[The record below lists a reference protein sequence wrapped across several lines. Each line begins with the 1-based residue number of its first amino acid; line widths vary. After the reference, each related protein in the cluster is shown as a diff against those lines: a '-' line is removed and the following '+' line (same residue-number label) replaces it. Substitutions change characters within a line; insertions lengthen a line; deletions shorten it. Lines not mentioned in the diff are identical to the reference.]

1 MKQFMMQRDIFLT
14 PDRLGKMLSEYQT
27 NQLPILMKRWKY
39 YEGMQNILLKMVED
53 DSRPC
58 NIIVCNFIKNIVDTY
73 EGYAVGIPVTY
84 SNPEE
89 GDRFDILEDILDYND
104 VADEDAELFR
114 EGLIFGRGAEICY
127 IDEDKKVRFKTLDS
141 REVIP
146 VYDNTLNGDLLYAV
160 RFWVDD
166 LVENLTDTY
175 MVEVYDEK
183 FITKYRSN
191 MNFSSFEFIERIPH
205 YFGQVPVTFFSLNKE
220 EEGIADPVFS
230 LQDAYNSLISDSI
243 DDWDAFCDA
252 YLVLK
257 GATAD
262 EEDLAAMKKFR
273 TLILDQG
280 DSAEYLTK
288 ATNTT
293 EIEHLLETVESK
305 IREMSACPNFASET
319 FGTSS
324 GIAIK
329 YRCMA
334 MENKT
339 ASILNNFKKA
349 LQRRIELISAINT
362 LTDGEAMWR
371 DVQITFTRNIPVNQ
385 TEIAQEINS
394 LRGLV
399 SDYTLLSQL
408 PFIPDPAAEL
418 ELLAKEKEASR
429 IDLYNFAPEQEE
441 EDELLDNEM
450 DR

>member
-1 MKQFMMQRDIFLT
+1 MKQFMMQKGIFLT
-14 PDRLGKMLSEYQT
+14 PDRLGKILAEYQT
-27 NQLPILMKRWKY
+27 GLLPIFQRRWRY
-39 YEGMQNILLKMVED
+39 YEGRQSIINKIVED
-53 DSRPC
+53 DARPC

-73 EGYAVGIPVTY
+73 EGYAVGLPVSY
-84 SNPEE
+84 SNPDEE
-89 GDRFDILEDILDYND
+89 ARFEILQDILNYND
-104 VADEDAELFR
+104 VQDEDSELFR
-114 EGLIFGRGAEICY
+114 NGLIFGRAAEICY
-127 IDEDKKVRFKTLDS
+127 IDEDKKVRFRTLDP

-146 VYDNTLNGDLLYAV
+146 VYDNTLNGDLIYAV

-183 FITKYRSN
+183 YITKYRSS
-191 MNFSSFEFIERIPH
+191 MNFSSFEFIEKVPH

-220 EEGIADPVFS
+220 EEGIADTVFS

-257 GATAD
+257 GAQAD
-262 EEDLAAMKKFR
+262 AEDLAAMKKYR

-339 ASILNNFKKA
+339 AGILNNFKKA
-349 LQRRIELISAINT
+349 LQRRIELIAAINT

-371 DVQITFTRNIPVNQ
+371 DVDIQFTRNIPVNQ
-385 TEIAQEINS
+385 TEIATEINS

-399 SDYTLLSQL
+399 SDHTLLAQL
-408 PFIPDPAAEL
+408 PFINDVEAEL
-418 ELLAKEKEASR
+418 ELIEEEKQSSR
-429 IDLYNFAPEQEE
+429 LDLYDFSPVKEE
-441 EDELLDNEM
+441 ENELLEDEM
-450 DR
+450 A

>member
-1 MKQFMMQRDIFLT
+1 MKQFMMQKGIFLT
-14 PDRLGKMLSEYQT
+14 PDRLGKILAEYQT
-27 NQLPILMKRWKY
+27 GLLPIFQTRWRY
-39 YEGMQNILLKMVED
+39 YEGRQNIINKIVED
-53 DSRPC
+53 AARPC

-73 EGYAVGIPVTY
+73 EGYAVGLPVSY
-84 SNPEE
+84 SNPDEE
-89 GDRFDILEDILDYND
+89 ERFKILQDILDYND
-104 VADEDAELFR
+104 VQDEDSELFR
-114 EGLIFGRGAEICY
+114 NGLIFGRAAEICY
-127 IDEDKKVRFKTLDS
+127 IDEDKKVRFRTLDP

-146 VYDNTLNGDLLYAV
+146 VYDNTLNGDLIYAV
-160 RFWVDD
+160 RFWIDD

-183 FITKYRSN
+183 YITKYRSS
-191 MNFSSFEFIERIPH
+191 MNFSSFEFIEKVPH

-220 EEGIADPVFS
+220 EEGIADTVFS

-257 GATAD
+257 GAIAD
-262 EEDLAAMKKFR
+262 EEDLEAMKKYR
-273 TLILDQG
+273 TLMLDQG

-288 ATNTT
+288 NTSTT
-293 EIEHLLETVESK
+293 EIEHLLGTVEEK
-305 IREMSACPNFASET
+305 IRELSACPNFASET

-339 ASILNNFKKA
+339 AGILNNFKKA
-349 LQRRIELISAINT
+349 LQRRIELIAAINR

-371 DVQITFTRNIPVNQ
+371 DVDIQFTRNIPVNQ
-385 TEIAQEINS
+385 TEIATEINS

-399 SDYTLLSQL
+399 SDHTLLAQL
-408 PFIPDPAAEL
+408 PFINDVEAEM
-418 ELLAKEKEASR
+418 ELIEAEKQLSR
-429 IDLYNFAPEQEE
+429 LDLYNFSPVKEE

-450 DR
+450 A

>member
-1 MKQFMMQRDIFLT
+1 MKQFMMQRGKFLT
-14 PDRLGKMLSEYQT
+14 PDRLGTMLMQYQT
-27 NQLPILMKRWKY
+27 DQLPVFNRRWRY
-39 YEGMQNILLKMVED
+39 YEGKQDILNKLVED

-58 NIIVCNFIKNIVDTY
+58 NKIVCNYIKNIVDTY
-73 EGYAVGIPVTY
+73 EGYAVGLPVSY

-89 GDRFDILEDILDYND
+89 GNRFDILEDILGYND

-114 EGLIFGRGAEICY
+114 GGLIFGRGAEICY
-127 IDEDKKVRFKTLDS
+127 IDEEAKVRFKTLDS

-146 VYDNTLNGDLLYAV
+146 VYDDTLNEDLLYAV
-160 RFWVDD
+160 RFWKED
-166 LVENLTDTY
+166 LVENQTDTY
-175 MVEVYDEK
+175 MVEVYDDRYV
-183 FITKYRSN
+183 TRYRSN
-191 MNFSSFEFIERIPH
+191 MNFSSFEFIEQEAH
-205 YFGQVPVTFFSLNKE
+205 HFEQVPVTFFSLNKE
-220 EEGIADPVFS
+220 EEGIADTVFS

-252 YLVLK
+252 YLILK
-257 GATAD
+257 GTQAD
-262 EEDLAAMKKFR
+262 EEDLKAMKKFR

-293 EIEHLLETVESK
+293 EIEHLLDTVESK

-349 LQRRIELISAINT
+349 LQRRIELISEINR

-371 DVQITFTRNIPVNQ
+371 DVEITFTRNIPVNQ

-399 SDYTLLSQL
+399 SDYTLLAQL
-408 PFIPDPAAEL
+408 PFIQDPKAEL
-418 ELLAKEKEASR
+418 ELLADEKKARR
-429 IDLYNFAPEQEE
+429 IDLYSFTPEQEE
-441 EDELLDNEM
+441 ENELLDNEM
-450 DR
+450 A

>member
-1 MKQFMMQRDIFLT
+1 MKQFMMAKGVYLT
-14 PDRLGKMLSEYQT
+14 PDRLGTILSEYQT
-27 NQLPILMKRWKY
+27 DQLPKLMRRWHY
-39 YEGMQNILLKMVED
+39 YEGKQNILQKIVED
-53 DSRPC
+53 ESRPC
-58 NIIVCNFIKNIVDTY
+58 NIIVCNFVKNIVDTY
-73 EGYAVGIPVTY
+73 EGYAVGIPVSY

-89 GDRFDILEDILDYND
+89 ESGFEKIEDILKYND
-104 VADEDAELFR
+104 VQDEDAELFR
-114 EGLIFGRGAEICY
+114 NGLIFGRGAEICY
-127 IDEDKKVRFKTLDS
+127 IDEDKQVRFKTLDS

-175 MVEVYDEK
+175 MVEVYDGQY
-183 FITKYRSN
+183 ITKYRSS
-191 MNFSSFEFIERIPH
+191 MNFSSFEFIERVPH

-220 EEGIADPVFS
+220 EEGIADTIFS

-262 EEDLAAMKKFR
+262 EDDLTAMKKFR

-288 ATNTT
+288 NTSTT
-293 EIEHLLETVESK
+293 EIEHLLGTVEEK

-349 LQRRIELISAINT
+349 LQRRIELIAAIKT
-362 LTDGEAMWR
+362 MTDGEAMWR
-371 DVQITFTRNIPVNQ
+371 DVDIIFTRNIPVNSV
-385 TEIAQEINS
+385 EIAQEINS

-399 SDYTLLSQL
+399 SDHTLLAQL
-408 PFIPDPAAEL
+408 PFIDDVNAEL
-418 ELLAKEKEASR
+418 DLIEAEKEASR
-429 IDLYNFAPEQEE
+429 VDLYNFAPVKEE
-441 EDELLDNEM
+441 DDELLDNEM
-450 DR
+450 A

>member
-1 MKQFMMQRDIFLT
+1 MKQFMMQKGIYLT
-14 PDRLGKMLSEYQT
+14 PDRLGKILSEYQT
-27 NQLPILMKRWKY
+27 NQLPILMRRWRY
-39 YEGMQNILLKMVED
+39 YEGRQHILEKIVED
-53 DSRPC
+53 EARPC

-73 EGYAVGIPVTY
+73 EGYAVGLPVSY
-84 SNPEE
+84 SNPDEE
-89 GDRFDILEDILDYND
+89 SHFEILEDILSYND
-104 VADEDAELFR
+104 VQDEDSELFR
-114 EGLIFGRGAEICY
+114 NGLIFGRAAEIYY
-127 IDEDKKVRFKTLDS
+127 IDEDKKVRFRTLDP

-166 LVENLTDTY
+166 LVESQTDNY
-175 MVEVYDEK
+175 MVEVYDDRY
-183 FITKYRSN
+183 ITKYRSS
-191 MNFSSFEFIERIPH
+191 MDFSSFEFLERVPH

-220 EEGIADPVFS
+220 EEGVADTVFS

-257 GATAD
+257 GAQAD
-262 EEDLAAMKKFR
+262 ADDLAAMKKYR

-293 EIEHLLETVESK
+293 EIEHLLETVEDK
-305 IREMSACPNFASET
+305 IREMSACPNFASEQ

-324 GIAIK
+324 GIAIR
-329 YRCMA
+329 YRLLA

-339 ASILNNFKKA
+339 SGILNNFKKA
-349 LQRRIELISAINT
+349 LQRRIELIAAINT

-371 DVQITFTRNIPVNQ
+371 EVEITFTRNLPINQ

-399 SDYTLLSQL
+399 SDHTLLAQL
-408 PFIPDPAAEL
+408 PFITDVNAEL
-418 ELLAKEKEASR
+418 ELIEAEKEASR
-429 IDLYNFAPEQEE
+429 VDLYNFAPVKEE

-450 DR
+450 A

>member
-1 MKQFMMQRDIFLT
+1 MKQFMMQKGIFLT
-14 PDRLGKMLSEYQT
+14 PDRLGKILSEYQT
-27 NQLPILMKRWKY
+27 GLLPIFQTRWRY
-39 YEGMQNILLKMVED
+39 YEGRQNIINKIVED

-73 EGYAVGIPVTY
+73 EGYAVGLPVSY
-84 SNPEE
+84 SNPDEE
-89 GDRFDILEDILDYND
+89 ERFEILQDILDYND
-104 VADEDAELFR
+104 VQDEDSELFR
-114 EGLIFGRGAEICY
+114 NGLIFGRAAEICY
-127 IDEDKKVRFKTLDS
+127 IDEDKKVRFRTLDP

-146 VYDNTLNGDLLYAV
+146 VYDNTLNGDLIYAV

-183 FITKYRSN
+183 YITKYRSS
-191 MNFSSFEFIERIPH
+191 MNFSSFEFIEKVPH

-220 EEGIADPVFS
+220 EEGIADTVFS

-257 GATAD
+257 GAIAD
-262 EEDLAAMKKFR
+262 EEDLAAMKRYR
-273 TLILDQG
+273 TLMLDQG

-288 ATNTT
+288 NTSTT
-293 EIEHLLETVESK
+293 EIEHLLGTVEEK
-305 IREMSACPNFASET
+305 IRELSACPNFASET

-339 ASILNNFKKA
+339 AGILNNFKKA
-349 LQRRIELISAINT
+349 LQRRIELIAAINR

-371 DVQITFTRNIPVNQ
+371 DVDIQFTRNIPVNQ
-385 TEIAQEINS
+385 TEIATEINS

-399 SDYTLLSQL
+399 SDHTLLAQL
-408 PFIPDPAAEL
+408 PFINDVEAEM
-418 ELLAKEKEASR
+418 ELIEAEKQLSR
-429 IDLYNFAPEQEE
+429 LDLYDFFQVREE
-441 EDELLDNEM
+441 ENELLDNEM
-450 DR
+450 A